1 MKFFEKRGIALAVL
15 VLAIAAA
22 VFIGQSRKAGYIENQ
37 PVTLPEVQY
46 RQWICDEAGML
57 SDATKDAIR
66 QYNDSWDS
74 RYYAVIAVA
83 TVDDVTGWTP
93 EEAAQ
98 KLGADWGLAA
108 NDIFTVYKKG
118 KTVTNPQTGIK
129 IELPGTKVGTVTV
142 LQSTG
147 DTPETE
153 ISLCSYE
160 GEEVNVNDLT
170 DYYISDK

>member
-1 MKFFEKRGIALAVL
+1 M
-15 VLAIAAA
+15 
-22 VFIGQSRKAGYIENQ
+22 
-37 PVTLPEVQY
+37 
-46 RQWICDEAGML
+46 
-57 SDATKDAIR
+57 
-66 QYNDSWDS
+66 
-74 RYYAVIAVA
+74 
-83 TVDDVTGWTP
+83 
-93 EEAAQ
+93 
-98 KLGADWGLAA
+98 
-108 NDIFTVYKKG
+108 
-118 KTVTNPQTGIK
+118 K